1 MWDTTFYCPDPL
13 ITILYYD
20 RNLAKMNNPVSL
32 FSRRASKL
40 FSFLALMAVCSPVFA
55 QHSGVKQVCE
65 NGSVDG
71 FSCGNVDLLA
81 HLSRSELTAKT
92 DPFGNP
98 SVGFFLNDIWG
109 WTHEESGREFLVVGR
124 TDGTA
129 FVEVTDPLNPVFLGE
144 LPSTQ
149 GKKSSWRDMKV
160 YADHAYIVA
169 DSQSGHG
176 VQVFDLTRLLSISEP
191 IEFTSDNVYDGVSSV
206 HNIVINEDTGFAYA
220 VGSRSGGTTC
230 GGGLHMIDLSDP
242 GNPVFAGCYAAAG
255 TGRAGT
261 GYTHDAHCVVYHGP
275 DESWQGREICV
286 ASNENA
292 VVVSD
297 VTEKE
302 GPITV
307 SVGRYPATEYTH
319 QGWLTEDH
327 RFYFQGDE
335 LDENRG
341 AVGQTR
347 TLVWDLQDLDE
358 PMMTAEFFANRTTI
372 DHNMYV
378 VGNRLFQSQYVDGLR
393 VLDISDPNAP
403 VEVGFFDT
411 LPQTNVSVWDG
422 SWSNYPFLSNG
433 VVAVTD
439 GDNGLFLLQPQTGNS
454 TAVEEAELPS
464 AVASLDI
471 FPNPFRDRGTIELV
485 LDRSERVSI
494 DLFDVLGRKVAQ
506 LYDGVVSATTP
517 VAIPM
522 DNLPESISGTV
533 FIRITGDS
541 FDMTRQVLRAK

>member
-1 MWDTTFYCPDPL
+1 
-13 ITILYYD
+13 
-20 RNLAKMNNPVSL
+20 MNNLVSIL
-32 FSRRASKL
+32 SGRVNKL
-40 FSFLALMAVCSPVFA
+40 FCLLALVAVSTPVFA
-55 QHSGVKQVCE
+55 QHSGVKQTCE

-71 FSCGNVDLLA
+71 FTCGNVDLLA
-81 HLSRSELTAKT
+81 RMPLSELTTKT

-98 SVGFFLNDIWG
+98 SVSFQLNDIWG
-109 WTHEESGREFLVVGR
+109 WTDADSGREFLVVGR
-124 TDGTA
+124 TDGTV
-129 FVEVTDPLNPVFLGE
+129 FVEVTDPLNPVLLGE
-144 LPSTQ
+144 MASTG
-149 GKKSSWRDMKV
+149 GKKSAWRDMKV
-160 YADHAYIVA
+160 YSDHAYIVA

-176 VQVFDLTRLLSISEP
+176 VQVFDLTRLLTITDP
-191 IEFTSDNVYDGVSSV
+191 VEFTSDNVYTGVSSV
-206 HNIVINEDTGFAYA
+206 HNIVINEETGFAYA
-220 VGSRSGGTTC
+220 VGSRGSADESTC

-275 DESWQGREICV
+275 DENWQGREICV

-335 LDENRG
+335 LDESRG
-341 AVGQTR
+341 AVGETR
-347 TLVWDLQDLDE
+347 TLVWDLEDLDE
-358 PMMTAEFFANRTTI
+358 PVMTTEFFANRTTI

-378 VGNRLFQSQYVDGLR
+378 VGNLLFQSQYVDGLR
-393 VLDISDPNAP
+393 VLDITDPAAP

-439 GDNGLFLLQPQTGNS
+439 GDNGLFILQPQTGNS
-454 TAVEEAELPS
+454 TAVEEAELPNV
-464 AVASLDI
+464 VASLDI
-471 FPNPFRDRGTIELV
+471 FPNPFRDRGTIDIV
-485 LDRSERVSI
+485 LDRTERVRI
-494 DLFDVLGRKVAQ
+494 DVFDVLGRKVAQ
-506 LYDGVVSATTP
+506 LFDGVVTGTTP
-517 VAIPM
+517 VAISM
-522 DNLPESISGTV
+522 DNLPDAVNGTI

-541 FDMTRQVLRAK
+541 FDMTRQVLRAR

>member
-1 MWDTTFYCPDPL
+1 MP
-13 ITILYYD
+13 ITIRSCN
-20 RNLAKMNNPVSL
+20 RNLANMNNLVSF
-32 FSRRASKL
+32 FSRRASNL
-40 FSFLALMAVCSPVFA
+40 FCLLALVAVSGPVFA

-71 FSCGNVDLLA
+71 FSCSNVDLLA
-81 HLSRSELTAKT
+81 RMTLSELTSKR

-98 SVGFFLNDIWG
+98 SVTFSLNDIWG

-129 FVEVTDPLNPVFLGE
+129 FVEVTDPLNPMLLGE
-144 LPSTQ
+144 MASTQ

-176 VQVFDLTRLLSISEP
+176 MQVFDLTRLLSVTDP
-191 IEFTSDNVYDGVSSV
+191 VEFTSDNVYTGVSSV
-206 HNIVINEDTGFAYA
+206 HNIVINEDTGFAFA

-230 GGGLHMIDLSDP
+230 GGGLHMIDLAEP
-242 GNPVFAGCYAAAG
+242 ANPVFAGCFSEPG
-255 TGRAGT
+255 TGRSGT
-261 GYTHDAHCVVYHGP
+261 GYTHDAHCIAYAGP
-275 DESWQGREICV
+275 DDDWSGREICV
-286 ASNENA
+286 GSNENA

-297 VTEKE
+297 VTDKSA
-302 GPITV
+302 PLTV

-319 QGWLTEDH
+319 QGWMTEDH
-327 RFYFQGDE
+327 RYYFQGDE
-335 LDENRG
+335 LDEARG

-347 TLVWDLQDLDE
+347 TLVWDLEDLDE
-358 PMMTAEFFANRTTI
+358 PMMVAEFFANRTTI

-393 VLDISDPNAP
+393 VLDITDPTAP

-411 LPQTNVSVWDG
+411 LPQTNVSVWVG

-433 VVAVTD
+433 VVAITD
-439 GDNGLFLLQPQTGNS
+439 RYNGLFLVQPQASSS
-454 TAVEEAELPS
+454 TAVEGAELPNS
-464 AVASLDI
+464 VASLDI

-485 LDRSERVSI
+485 LDRSEHVRI
-494 DLFDVLGRKVAQ
+494 DVFDVLGRRVAQ
-506 LYDGVVSATTP
+506 LYDGLVTATTP

-522 DNLPESISGTV
+522 DSLPEAVNGSI

-541 FDMTRQVLRAK
+541 FDMTRQVLRAR